1 MFLVPIKLNNH
12 IVNVQKQS
20 NIKFCINSVVNSRG
34 VSIAPIPKI
43 KSKLSV
49 QEPIIFPTAK
59 SVSFF
64 IIDTIDVT
72 SSGRAVPIAT
82 IVRPITLSE
91 ILSSFAIIVE

>member
-1 MFLVPIKLNNH
+1 M
-12 IVNVQKQS
+12 
-20 NIKFCINSVVNSRG
+20 
-34 VSIAPIPKI
+34 
-43 KSKLSV
+43 
-49 QEPIIFPTAK
+49 QEPIIFPIAK

-82 IVRPITLSE
+82 IVSPITLSE